1 MVVPSSEGS
10 LPGRISLEASAFT
23 FLIDPLCGWCYA
35 ATPQLAALREQVGKA
50 RVDLLPT
57 GLFAGAGVRPMTAGF
72 RDYAWSQ
79 DQRIAQ
85 MTGQPFSQVYYDHVL
100 SNEAIALDSGPASL
114 LLAIAD
120 ILEPGCGLDLL
131 IALQHARFVE
141 GLDLTDR
148 EVLVA
153 VAGAAGFA
161 PATIDAA
168 FSDAR
173 QLERA
178 VDRITTGRRHLSRHG
193 LEGVPA
199 LIQQQ
204 GDSVRII
211 ANTYLLGPLP
221 DLIAQCRR
229 NFAAE

>member
-1 MVVPSSEGS
+1 MTASSPEES
-10 LPGRISLEASAFT
+10 LPGQTPIDTSTFT

-35 ATPQLAALREQVGKA
+35 ATPQVAALRDHVGKA

-57 GLFAGAGVRPMTAGF
+57 GLFAGAGVRPMTRAF

-85 MTGQPFSQVYYDHVL
+85 MTGQPFSQIYYDHVL

-120 ILEPGCGLDLL
+120 ILKPGCGLDLL
-131 IALQHARFVE
+131 TALQRARFVE
-141 GLDLTDR
+141 GRDLTDR
-148 EVLVA
+148 EILVA
-153 VAGAAGFA
+153 VAGTAGFV
-161 PATIDAA
+161 PAAIDTA
-168 FSDAR
+168 FNDAG
-173 QLERA
+173 QMELA

-193 LEGVPA
+193 LDGVPA

-204 GDSVRII
+204 GNTTRII
-211 ANTYLLGPLP
+211 ANTYLLGPVA

-229 NFAAE
+229 AFAAE